1 MEEQHRYEDRNAPM
15 TARRKKN
22 SKEVGQSTISTF
34 KSKVTIR
41 PHRLTMRSS

>member
-1 MEEQHRYEDRNAPM
+1 MGEQHWYEDRNAPM

-41 PHRLTMRSS
+41 SHRLTMRGS